1 MKTKKYIFI
10 PAKDKRIRGIKLAE
24 AEGDETGREAK
35 MNPVEADDNM
45 KIVYKYMLREAKT
58 KITPQRAEILVM
70 TLLNL
75 FNGLLDKK
83 FSSSLEGLLN
93 RVLKIINAQLM
104 K

>member
-1 MKTKKYIFI
+1 MKTKKYTFV

-24 AEGDETGREAK
+24 AGEDEGQELE
-35 MNPVEADDNM
+35 MNPVEADANM

-58 KITPQRAEILVM
+58 KINPQRAEILVM

-93 RVLKIINAQLM
+93 RVLKIINVQLM